1 MKKVLLLSNDMM
13 FNYRLNMIY
22 DRSEYQITLGEISY
36 PEAYNYIYK
45 NTYDVIFI
53 HYSFITQNYQL
64 FDKLISSRKWIVV
77 YASNKMEIGML
88 YNVISSPRFYM
99 MSDNRIESF
108 NEILSI
114 LIKEV
119 GILESYE
126 EDIRKLHIKLDE
138 ELYVKKAKMYL
149 INECNMLEDEAY
161 KYIIHYAMDNRLSKL
176 NAAKEILD
184 SKKDKI

>member
-64 FDKLISSRKWIVV
+64 FD
-77 YASNKMEIGML
+77 N
-88 YNVISSPRFYM
+88 F
-99 MSDNRIESF
+99 
-108 NEILSI
+108 
-114 LIKEV
+114 
-119 GILESYE
+119 
-126 EDIRKLHIKLDE
+126 
-138 ELYVKKAKMYL
+138 
-149 INECNMLEDEAY
+149 IN
-161 KYIIHYAMDNRLSKL
+161 
-176 NAAKEILD
+176 
-184 SKKDKI
+184 